1 MSNLIIYSQNVNSDK
16 QSDKLIEKEEM
27 KRWTFENRIEKI
39 CEKMPE
45 NLDIIAINEV
55 ILNFTFML
63 K

>member
-1 MSNLIIYSQNVNSDK
+1 MSNLIIYSQNVNTDRNSDE
-16 QSDKLIEKEEM
+16 LIKIKKMEK
-27 KRWTFENRIEKI
+27 WTFKNRIKKI

-55 ILNFTFML
+55 ILKFTLVL